1 MSTDT
6 KKRSP
11 NLDLRIHD
19 GAYVIGSFAGR
30 FESKNYPGK
39 FSTLIKVEETD
50 GSTKL
55 YNKDTKKEEE
65 VDIEAGDSVFISESS
80 WLANIFEGMEKGTRF
95 KLVYTGKTA
104 PTKKGYK
111 SSYTYK
117 VEVL

>member
-1 MSTDT
+1 MSNET

-11 NLDLRIHD
+11 NLDLRIAD
-19 GAYVIGSFAGR
+19 GSYVIGTFEGR

-55 YNKDTKKEEE
+55 YNKETEKEEE
-65 VDIEAGDSVFISESS
+65 VGIDEGDSVFLSETS
-80 WLANIFEGMEKGTRF
+80 WLANIFEKMEKGTRF

-111 SSYTYK
+111 GSYTYK
-117 VEVL
+117 LESI